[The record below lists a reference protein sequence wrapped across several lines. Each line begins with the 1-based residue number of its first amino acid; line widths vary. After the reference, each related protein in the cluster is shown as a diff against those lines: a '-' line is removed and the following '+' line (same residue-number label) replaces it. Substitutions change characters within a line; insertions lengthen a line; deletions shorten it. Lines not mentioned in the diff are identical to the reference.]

1 MILQLQEEY
10 ERHIRQIAEDP
21 FSGDRKLICF
31 REVIK
36 AHYLIADYF
45 MAEGEQIICGVK
57 DLNILGSSLG
67 RQIAG
72 FGAFNK
78 WETAEEKC
86 ATLFYGLI
94 KNHPFHDA
102 NKRTALLT
110 LLYHL
115 NKLDRVIDTEQRDFE
130 NLAVNVAGD
139 TYQFYK
145 KFKRFEDQPDKEVRF
160 IADFLRKNTRK
171 IDKQLYQVTFQEF
184 NTLLHKFNVYLENP
198 NGNHIDVVTLKEKRK
213 LLGLRKEIDRIK
225 ILQIGFPGWKRQ
237 VNPKALKEV
246 LKVAKLTP
254 ENGVDSQTF
263 FKGAEPL
270 GALID
275 QYSGP
280 LKRLKDK

>member
-1 MILQLQEEY
+1 MIRQLQEEFD
-10 ERHIRQIAEDP
+10 RHIEQVNEDP
-21 FSGDRKLICF
+21 FAVDKKLICF

-57 DLNILGSSLG
+57 DMNILGSSLG
-67 RQIAG
+67 RQVTG

-78 WETAEEKC
+78 WESPEEKC
-86 ATLFYGLI
+86 ATLFFGLI

-115 NKLDRVIDTEQRDFE
+115 SKLDRVIDTEQKEFE

-139 TYQFYK
+139 TYEGYK
-145 KFKRFEDQPDKEVRF
+145 RFKRFREQSDKEVRF
-160 IADFLRKNTRK
+160 ISDFLRKNTRK
-171 IDKQLYQVTFQEF
+171 IDKQIYQITFQEF
-184 NTLLHKFNVYLENP
+184 DTLLRKFDVFLENP
-198 NGNHIDVVTLKEKRK
+198 HGNHIDVTQVKEKKKFFGLKIEKERRK
-213 LLGLRKEIDRIK
+213 II
-225 ILQIGFPGWKRQ
+225 QIGFPGWKKQ
-237 VNPKALKEV
+237 VYPRTLKEV
-246 LKVAKLTP
+246 LRIANLTS
-254 ENGVDSQTF
+254 EHGVDSQSF
-263 FKGAEPL
+263 FKGVEPF